1 MLARVIS
8 ETLNVR
14 SNPSASRSN
23 IVGQLVREQVIDI
36 KRDAPGAPRWVV
48 IDFQGHERFIA
59 RRYLAQSP
67 DKPVLKLDPNL
78 DGLVAEVIAKA
89 TQKYDGITYRLGCKS
104 KASGRDSLIF
114 SGTDIAGAPCS
125 GTTVDCSGW
134 VSGLFQLVVANVE
147 AETGRNVFTSGDVGL
162 LSNHSDGQ
170 VFGVGKAT
178 GQIYSGTD
186 IDGISLRSG
195 LLFGLNN
202 GDYDWEGEDRVFEA
216 DHIVMGVTINGIYHI
231 TQSSSSGSGVN
242 LVGWKTWRTSMAS
255 RFTDFRV
262 HCVDPLATGD
272 LPPIGGGIEMSPAL
286 GRPDGDDPLRAPAG

>member
-1 MLARVIS
+1 M
-8 ETLNVR
+8 
-14 SNPSASRSN
+14 
-23 IVGQLVREQVIDI
+23 
-36 KRDAPGAPRWVV
+36 
-48 IDFQGHERFIA
+48 H

-170 VFGVGKAT
+170 VFGVG
-178 GQIYSGTD
+178 
-186 IDGISLRSG
+186 R
-195 LLFGLNN
+195 
-202 GDYDWEGEDRVFEA
+202 
-216 DHIVMGVTINGIYHI
+216 
-231 TQSSSSGSGVN
+231 
-242 LVGWKTWRTSMAS
+242 
-255 RFTDFRV
+255 
-262 HCVDPLATGD
+262 P
-272 LPPIGGGIEMSPAL
+272 L
-286 GRPDGDDPLRAPAG
+286 GRSIRVPISTGSPCVPACCSA